1 MRLYVASSDT
11 GDSGMDE
18 LLVGNTPDVARRLIG
33 CLLTTRVHGATTS
46 VRLSEVEAYGG
57 SDDPASHAYGG
68 PTERNR
74 SMFLAPG
81 HLYVYLSY
89 GIHQLVN
96 IVTGPEGEPGAV
108 LLRAGVPIEG
118 NAVMQHRRGR
128 TDHLADGPGKLAQ
141 ALGLTLAHD
150 GLSLDEASV
159 TLVPPTRIPHVH
171 ATPRIG
177 ISKAVERP
185 WRFVPTDT
193 AVADATHSRCTL
205 VPR

>member
-1 MRLYVASSDT
+1 
-11 GDSGMDE
+11 MDG
-18 LLVGNTPDVARRLIG
+18 LLVGDTPDVARRLIG
-33 CLLTTRVHGATTS
+33 CLLTTRVQGATTS

-96 IVTGPEGEPGAV
+96 IVTGPEGEPAAV

-118 NAVMQHRRGR
+118 SEVMQRRRGR
-128 TDHLADGPGKLAQ
+128 SDHLADGPGKLAQ

-150 GLSLDEASV
+150 GLSLDDAGVS
-159 TLVPPTRIPHVH
+159 LMAPPTVH
-171 ATPRIG
+171 PVRATPRIG

-185 WRFVPTDT
+185 WRFIATDT
-193 AVADATHSRCTL
+193 TVTDVAHTRCTL